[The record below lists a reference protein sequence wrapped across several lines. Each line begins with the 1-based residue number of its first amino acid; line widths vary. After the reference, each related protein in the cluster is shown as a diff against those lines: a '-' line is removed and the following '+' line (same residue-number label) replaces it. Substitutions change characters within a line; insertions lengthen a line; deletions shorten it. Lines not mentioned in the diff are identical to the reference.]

1 MFGKKSNKNN
11 KFNFWKF
18 FFGIGFAYN
27 ILAFIAVMLSIV
39 LLVTTVSS
47 YYYISHK
54 DKELLA
60 TDNNAKVKDANLCTC
75 TCGCKDDPSKC
86 TCISG
91 GGNNSTGTGSINTG
105 GSLKFTGDLN
115 KDDLVNQIFF
125 LTKDITAQMDV
136 PIWVAYATSSVES
149 GGNMY
154 IASTMKIRQ
163 GSGVKL
169 LDSVTTGAFSD
180 RNGTSG
186 GGAAGWF
193 QIEGNSVEG
202 ESGFISKDISKY
214 QSMLD
219 ASGINVSNYPGMST
233 GLAIERNKG
242 YTQWYWDCEYYPSA
256 IINFCANIKERKDKA
271 ASSAWLS
278 NNEVYKSF
286 TEEQKNLACYYVA
299 LSMHNNGTGH
309 INSTYPNNPFFFNYL
324 RAFVDVMTRK
334 GDEFANQSFG
344 DTGGNAQS
352 LAVTWVLNNTTVLS
366 SDEINEINNNMER
379 KWGKYKW
386 FGRFCRYSTNAIYN
400 SISRKSSL
408 SALNAL
414 EKSGIKIESGW
425 FSNSG
430 SSAAGSISQENTNN
444 TNTGST
450 NNSSANTGSNNT
462 TSTGNS
468 NTTSTGNSNANTT
481 STGNSNNTTNTNNSN
496 TNNNN
501 NNTSTSVGNTGSTG
515 ISKSSSGTL
524 GKLVSQDD
532 NVPIYDG
539 FTMNGDKYGYTDRYY
554 KQFWDGTTPQDNPL
568 YGLGDYSLKQNWK
581 SVVFEGIGAKEI
593 GNRYGLFGLSDKK
606 NTIKLV
612 DGRIPAAF
620 PAAVVLNDE
629 QFEMYRGF
637 ASDVNN
643 YKPRAG
649 DPKALK
655 SSLENKAGFDES
667 LYGTYIDV
675 VLENGTVIP
684 FIYTDGKA
692 SHYGTYLSTYPDE
705 YWVDTISQGWCQLT
719 YYVDSS
725 GNKTDKV
732 NETKIIEP
740 WNGNRPVGRA
750 LRDHKVVGTRAYKV
764 KLSSKDGWVEHFK
777 QGGGTDTSFGL
788 TGGSTTGTAT
798 IGGSSVGGGTGN
810 NSNISTHITCT
821 CKPGCSCGCPCSKGG
836 NNSGTTVGETK
847 IGLSETPGLP
857 QGLYCDASG
866 KQLTPEEVAEM
877 YKTAPNLYESL
888 KDTIGIAPKFS
899 TPELWTGIP
908 DNFKDKFGDGVGVL
922 QYCQF
927 ENSDPYWSK
936 NYVYGG
942 HGNERIVSGATFA
955 SSSCGFC
962 DLSIIV
968 STMLHR
974 YITPPEI
981 IMTSY
986 VSPQLSVT
994 ATKNQRVFSGNVLYS
1009 KNVSAVLD
1017 CFRFKGKQLFN
1028 VSTEGFSQSKVDETL
1043 NAGGM
1048 VMFVTKSP
1056 LWTGGSHYVVIRY
1069 KDSEGNYY
1077 TVDSGNWVNGSREGR
1092 PIKKNTF
1099 NDITRG
1105 KKPDQDIF
1113 ITPGEGYADYL
1124 AYYSS
1129 TNSSAGA
1136 SGDTDEN
1143 STDINIAGANQG
1155 SGAPVT
1161 DLDSGVSALGKTLLD
1176 RDIQNVRD
1184 CGGLTNITSEAIKY
1198 IGCPYVSGGN
1208 SLENGSDCSGFVREI
1223 YKKFGVSLP
1232 RTSSQQSKA
1241 GRAVNESELK
1251 PGDLIFYGDSGV
1263 SHVVMYLGNGKLI
1276 HSSNKK
1282 SYTSGGGVKTGNNIH
1297 YRNIVAIRRYIE

>member
-1 MFGKKSNKNN
+1 MFGKKNNKNN

-86 TCISG
+86 TCSSG

-169 LDSVTTGAFSD
+169 LDSVTTGAYNE
-180 RNGTSG
+180 RKGTSG
-186 GGAAGWF
+186 SGAAGWF
-193 QIEGNSVEG
+193 QIEGNSVDG

-219 ASGINVSNYPGMST
+219 ASEINVSNYPGMST

-271 ASSAWLS
+271 ASSDWLS

-324 RAFVDVMTRK
+324 RAFVDVMTNK

-344 DTGGNAQS
+344 DTSGNAQS
-352 LAVTWVLNNTTVLS
+352 SAVTWVLNNTTVLS

-408 SALNAL
+408 SALNSL

-430 SSAAGSISQENTNN
+430 SSAAGSISQSNTSTSN

-450 NNSSANTGSNNT
+450 DNSSTNTGNTNTNTSNTSINNT
-462 TSTGNS
+462 NTGNGNIS
-468 NTTSTGNSNANTT
+468 NISTNNANT
-481 STGNSNNTTNTNNSN
+481 
-496 TNNNN
+496 

-539 FTMNGDKYGYTDRYY
+539 FTMNGDKYGYIDRYY

-581 SVVFEGIGAKEI
+581 SVVYEGTGAKGI
-593 GNRYGLFGLSDKK
+593 GNRYGLFGLSKNDKL

-629 QFEMYRGF
+629 QFEMYKGF

-643 YKPRAG
+643 YKPRKG
-649 DPKALK
+649 DPSALK
-655 SSLENKAGFDES
+655 GNLEGKAGFTDD

-692 SHYGTYLSTYPDE
+692 SHYGTYLSSYPDE
-705 YWVDTISQGWCQLT
+705 YWLDTVSQGWCQLT

-725 GNKTDKV
+725 GNKSDKI

-740 WNGNRPVGRA
+740 WSGNKPVGRA

-927 ENSDPYWSK
+927 QDSDPYWSK

-1092 PIKKNTF
+1092 PSRKNTF

-1105 KKPDQDIF
+1105 KKPDRDIF
-1113 ITPGEGYADYL
+1113 ITPGDGYADYL

-1129 TNSSAGA
+1129 TTSSAGA

-1155 SGAPVT
+1155 SGDPVT

-1184 CGGLTNITSEAIKY
+1184 CGGLNNITSEAIKY
-1198 IGCPYVSGGN
+1198 IGCPYVWEGN

-1223 YKKFGVSLP
+1223 YKKLGVSLP
-1232 RTSSQQSKA
+1232 RTSSQQSRA
-1241 GRAVNESELK
+1241 GRAVNESEIK

-1263 SHVVMYLGNGKLI
+1263 DHVVMYLGNGKLI

>member
-1 MFGKKSNKNN
+1 MFGKNNNKNN

-27 ILAFIAVMLSIV
+27 ILAFIAVMISIV

-54 DKELLA
+54 DKELIA

-86 TCISG
+86 TCSSG
-91 GGNNSTGTGSINTG
+91 GGGSSNNSGNLNTVG
-105 GSLKFTGDLN
+105 ELKFTGDLN
-115 KDDLVNQIFF
+115 KDNLVNQIFF
-125 LTKDITAQMDV
+125 LNKDITATMGV
-136 PIWVAYATSSVES
+136 PMWVPYAAVSVET
-149 GGNMY
+149 GGSIY
-154 IASTMKIRQ
+154 IESAMKIRQ
-163 GSGVKL
+163 SSKA
-169 LDSVTTGAFSD
+169 LDSVTTGAYNG
-180 RNGTSG
+180 RKGTSG
-186 GGAAGWF
+186 SGAAGWF
-193 QIEGNSVEG
+193 QIEGNSVG
-202 ESGFISKDISKY
+202 SESGFISKDIPKY

-219 ASGINVSNYPGMST
+219 ASGMNVNNYPGMST
-233 GLAIERNKG
+233 GLAIERSMG

-256 IINFCANIKERKDKA
+256 IVNFCANINERRDKV
-271 ASSAWLS
+271 ASSDWLV

-286 TEEQKNLACYYVA
+286 TDEQKNLACYYVA
-299 LSMHNNGTGH
+299 LTLHNNGTGH
-309 INSTYPNNPFFFNYL
+309 IKTTYPSSPIFFNYL
-324 RAFVDVMTRK
+324 RAFVDIMTNRY
-334 GDEFANQSFG
+334 DDFVNQKFG
-344 DTGGNAQS
+344 DTSGNAKS
-352 LAVTWVLNNTTVLS
+352 SAVDWVINNTTVLS
-366 SDEINEINNNMER
+366 DSEKAELFNNMER
-379 KWGKYKW
+379 KWGSGYKW
-386 FGRFCRYSTNAIYN
+386 FGRYCRYSTNAIYN
-400 SISRKSSL
+400 AISKNSSL
-408 SALNAL
+408 SALNSL
-414 EKSGIKIESGW
+414 EKAGIKIESGW
-425 FSNSG
+425 FNSNG
-430 SSAAGSISQENTNN
+430 SSAASSISQGNTNTSSTTTNN
-444 TNTGST
+444 TSSAD
-450 NNSSANTGSNNT
+450 NSSANNGNST
-462 TSTGNS
+462 TNAANTGNS
-468 NTTSTGNSNANTT
+468 NTSNSTNSSNTSNTNT
-481 STGNSNNTTNTNNSN
+481 SNSNNTNSTNTS
-496 TNNNN
+496 
-501 NNTSTSVGNTGSTG
+501 NTSTSVGNTGSTG

-539 FTMNGDKYGYTDRYY
+539 FTMNGDKYGYFDRVY
-554 KQFWDGTTPQDNPL
+554 KQFWDGTIPQDNPL
-568 YGLGDYSLKQNWK
+568 YGLGDFNLDINVK
-581 SVVFEGIGAKEI
+581 STVDETTGSSI
-593 GNRYGLFGLSDKK
+593 GNRYGLSKSGSSRVMQ
-606 NTIKLV
+606 LV
-612 DGRIPAAF
+612 DGRVPMAVPAAM
-620 PAAVVLNDE
+620 VLEDSN
-629 QFEMYRGF
+629 FEIYKSLS
-637 ASDVNN
+637 SDPNN
-643 YKPRAG
+643 YSPRKK
-649 DPKALK
+649 DPPAFNKEGKAKFTTEATVGL
-655 SSLENKAGFDES
+655 
-667 LYGTYIDV
+667 YIDI
-675 VLENGTVIP
+675 VLDNGTVIP
-684 FIYTDGKA
+684 AIVTDCKA
-692 SHYGTYLSTYPDE
+692 SHLGSHGHKWYKNNWWYDIEST
-705 YWVDTISQGWCQLT
+705 GWCQLT
-719 YYVDSS
+719 YNNTGVGPS
-725 GNKTDKV
+725 GGKGSNITQMMMF
-732 NETKIIEP
+732 EP
-740 WNGNRPVGRA
+740 WWGATSFRNKLKG
-750 LRDHKVVGTRAYKV
+750 HKVVGTRTYKV
-764 KLSSKDGWVEHFK
+764 QLGSKTGWKEHF
-777 QGGGTDTSFGL
+777 QGGGTDSSFGL

-798 IGGSSVGGGTGN
+798 LDGSSVSGTGN
-810 NSNISTHITCT
+810 NSNISTHINCT

-927 ENSDPYWSK
+927 ANSDPYWSK

-1092 PIKKNTF
+1092 PSRKNTF
-1099 NDITRG
+1099 NDILRG

-1113 ITPGEGYADYL
+1113 VTPGEGYADYL

-1263 SHVVMYLGNGKLI
+1263 SHVVMYLGNGKII
-1276 HSSNKK
+1276 HSSNSK